1 MPFQHIFTNA
11 QIGLSPDS
19 SGYCTVA
26 QTEGIPDDLVKALER
41 LSTYDFSAKDDP
53 HMGGHS
59 PVVYRY
65 QFVRVH
71 SGTFFVISKIND
83 AGHSNYLAQHLAL
96 DSSEISQLQDYPHLN
111 PAFFLLAG
119 KHWKKAWDEM
129 PQMLPELDFDSLVPG
144 SNKETPYFVE
154 DICENW
160 KNGLLGGQVDQAPTL
175 LEAPYNTKSF
185 LYLPPGQELELLQLL
200 NETLWLSGEY
210 AWSYGFTTFLQQGE
224 SHEHY
229 AWCALS
235 GGNAQQQATTQ
246 ETSNQTRNK
255 QPKR

>member
-1 MPFQHIFTNA
+1 MPGVVRIDGQEYDKASLQQNKDYPIQIGVRCFYIRHSSWSANLILICFLSVKETMPFQHIFTSA

-41 LSTYDFSAKDDP
+41 LSTYDFSAKSDP
-53 HMGGHS
+53 HMDGHS

-71 SGTFFVISKIND
+71 SGTFFVISKFND

-119 KHWKKAWDEM
+119 KHWKKAWDEI
-129 PQMLPELDFDSLVPG
+129 PQMLPELDFESLVPG
-144 SNKETPYFVE
+144 SNKETPHFVE
-154 DICENW
+154 GTCENW
-160 KNGLLGGQVDQAPTL
+160 KNGLLGGQVD
-175 LEAPYNTKSF
+175 
-185 LYLPPGQELELLQLL
+185 
-200 NETLWLSGEY
+200 
-210 AWSYGFTTFLQQGE
+210 
-224 SHEHY
+224 
-229 AWCALS
+229 
-235 GGNAQQQATTQ
+235 
-246 ETSNQTRNK
+246 
-255 QPKR
+255 